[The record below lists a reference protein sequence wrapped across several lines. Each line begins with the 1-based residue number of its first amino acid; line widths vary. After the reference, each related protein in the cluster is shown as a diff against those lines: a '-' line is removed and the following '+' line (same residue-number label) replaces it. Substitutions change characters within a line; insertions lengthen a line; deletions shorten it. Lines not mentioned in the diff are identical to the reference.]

1 MVPLMMVAH
10 CVISFISEVT
20 SITPRKICAIFQ
32 VKKMHVTSHTVSKT
46 SLTKLYSNLQTL
58 FVSFPVHRYIC
69 RTPVLGIGL
78 GVDFTFA
85 LDNIDNNDNDNNNP
99 HLIFLKWTAGIRV
112 NIFTRTSKTQFG
124 HNFFLTRWVGGPQNI
139 FGPKNSSQHTKFF
152 FDSKFF
158 RLKLIVKLQV
168 LGLRLGVDFTFTL
181 DNNHNHNNHN
191 NPRLNFFK
199 RTALG
204 VKEQGLGIRDKG

>member
-85 LDNIDNNDNDNNNP
+85 CDNNNNNDNDNNDNNNNKNP
-99 HLIFLKWTAGIRV
+99 NL
-112 NIFTRTSKTQFG
+112 N
-124 HNFFLTRWVGGPQNI
+124 FLTG
-139 FGPKNSSQHTKFF
+139 
-152 FDSKFF
+152 
-158 RLKLIVKLQV
+158 
-168 LGLRLGVDFTFTL
+168 
-181 DNNHNHNNHN
+181 
-191 NPRLNFFK
+191 
-199 RTALG
+199 TALG
-204 VKEQGLGIRDKG
+204 VWLRDKG